1 MNVHRIDGPQGPRR
15 IEAPSPARPA
25 QPAGPGEAAT
35 SDRVEVSVEAR
46 QVRALA
52 EAAAATEGLREDR
65 VAPLR
70 RAIADETYR
79 VDPRAVARA
88 ILEHEDGFAR

>member
-15 IEAPSPARPA
+15 VEAPTAARQGPPAVSGDVSA
-25 QPAGPGEAAT
+25 
-35 SDRVEVSVEAR
+35 SDRVEVSFEAR

-52 EAAAATEGLREDR
+52 DAAAATPGLREER

-88 ILEHEDGFAR
+88 IVEHEDGLAR